1 MEPNILK
8 SFCAAKE
15 TINKTKR
22 QTTEMDKIFAH
33 GMTNKG
39 LTSNTLKLK
48 CQKKKKR
55 TLKKWA
61 ENQNRPFSKRK
72 YRWLP

>member
-8 SFCAAKE
+8 IFCAAKE

-39 LTSNTLKLK
+39 LTSNT
-48 CQKKKKR
+48 
-55 TLKKWA
+55 
-61 ENQNRPFSKRK
+61 
-72 YRWLP
+72 